1 MKAPISCRIG
11 LKIVHSIIK
20 DLPGVQKSPCNMDA
34 TCEEHQ
40 PMTREQKV
48 RAYGAHLA
56 LITRGTRGG
65 PIRLAER
72 YDRKRKLGTYRTVA
86 ALKRAIERHGSQMLR
101 ELQQD
106 PEVKLPR
113 RFL

>member
-1 MKAPISCRIG
+1 
-11 LKIVHSIIK
+11 
-20 DLPGVQKSPCNMDA
+20 
-34 TCEEHQ
+34 
-40 PMTREQKV
+40 MTREQKV

-65 PIRLAER
+65 PFRLAER

-101 ELQQD
+101 ELQQAAELNAVWRALWQIVQRQ
-106 PEVKLPR
+106 PGTRVPTRLR
-113 RFL
+113 VVRS